1 MSKYLWKPKVVVPVP
16 AQVAGEE
23 LERIRVAHNGRLTQ
37 ADVVAEAREKTN
49 PLHKAFEWNDKRAA
63 NEYRLTQAAYIIRS
77 ITVATEG
84 ATGEEDGQ
92 PIRAFVN
99 VTRDDDRS
107 YTSVAHAMSDTELRA
122 QVIARAWKELEDWK
136 ARHAELVEFAR
147 LFSVIEDMR
156 QAA

>member
-1 MSKYLWKPKVVVPVP
+1 MTKYFWKPKVVIPVP

-23 LERIRVAHNGRLTQ
+23 LERIRTVHNGRLTQ
-37 ADVVAEAREKTN
+37 ADVVNEARDKAN
-49 PLHKAFEWNDKRAA
+49 PLHKAFEWSDKKAA
-63 NEYRLTQAAYIIRS
+63 HEYRLTQAAYVIRS
-77 ITVATEG
+77 ITVV
-84 ATGEEDGQ
+84 EELGGDKQ
-92 PIRAFVN
+92 TAPVRAFVN
-99 VTRDDDRS
+99 VQRDEDRS

-122 QVIARAWKELEDWK
+122 QVVARAWKELEDWK

>member
-1 MSKYLWKPKVVVPVP
+1 MSKYLWKPKVQVPVE

-37 ADVVAEAREKTN
+37 QDVVAEARDKAN

-63 NEYRLTQAAYIIRS
+63 TEYRLSQAGYIIRS
-77 ITVATEG
+77 ITVATELEG
-84 ATGEEDGQ
+84 DKETA
-92 PIRAFVN
+92 PVRAFVN
-99 VTRDDDRS
+99 VLRDDDRS